1 MVLSGPTTDEHT
13 TMLKLP
19 AMADHIDRYVP
30 AQTNGGWG
38 FASVVIVFTLV
49 LIGTV
54 TYIHRATYRHPTDVT
69 WHGIGSGGAAAE
81 GH

>member
-13 TMLKLP
+13 TMLRLL